1 MRSLPLDK
9 VSEFEK
15 KYISVLNCSYADV
28 MAKIKQGQLDDE
40 ITAVL
45 RKVAAEVCD
54 MLIKA

>member
-1 MRSLPLDK
+1 
-9 VSEFEK
+9 
-15 KYISVLNCSYADV
+15 